1 MYLMNP
7 RNVIS
12 YNISRSNYHNT
23 LSITLPTEKQK
34 NTIVF
39 LSQLLS
45 NLLQPVWLFRF
56 DPLNK
61 YIFII
66 AGREESLEII
76 IFENG
81 QWEFS
86 ENE

>member
-1 MYLMNP
+1 MKK
-7 RNVIS
+7 R
-12 YNISRSNYHNT
+12 YNMIGMGKT
-23 LSITLPTEKQK
+23 TTTDWSITLPTEKQK
-34 NTIVF
+34 NTVVF

-56 DPLNK
+56 DPLNRS
-61 YIFII
+61 IFII

-81 QWEFS
+81 QWQFS

>member
-1 MYLMNP
+1 MKK
-7 RNVIS
+7 R
-12 YNISRSNYHNT
+12 YNTIEGGQTTTTHWSTS
-23 LSITLPTEKQK
+23 LPTEKQK
-34 NTIVF
+34 NTIIF
-39 LSQLLS
+39 LSQLFS

-61 YIFII
+61 SIFII
-66 AGREESLEII
+66 AGKEESLEII

>member
-1 MYLMNP
+1 M
-7 RNVIS
+7 
-12 YNISRSNYHNT
+12 
-23 LSITLPTEKQK
+23 PTEKPK

-45 NLLQPVWLFRF
+45 NLLQAVWLFRF
-56 DPLNK
+56 DQLNK
-61 YIFII
+61 SIFII

-86 ENE
+86 ENQ